1 MSRWRLFWKI
11 LLGFLVT
18 FLIITQGVWLA
29 FTVRNDR
36 RQPPAPLMAEQ
47 VGPALL
53 AAAAQAIEA
62 GGRRRYEAMLQCLPQ
77 SQVARLEVWPE
88 SEPLPPLASDAE
100 MNTALL
106 REARA
111 PDGTRFR
118 LRFLYHSD
126 RKWRFNAPPE
136 LLGVGFLAGLVFS
149 GFLAWYLV
157 RPVITLRRG
166 FQRLAAGELS
176 TRVSP
181 AIGGRRDELADL
193 AHEFDRMARRLEQLV
208 EHRTRLLHDVSHE
221 LRSPLARLQ
230 LAMALARQNPAR
242 QESAMDRMER
252 EVERLDALVGELL
265 TLARAENAQ
274 GPGDE
279 YFDVVGIVESVLA
292 DASYEAQPKGIA
304 IHHRLDCPP
313 EDTRAPIHGNA
324 ELLRRAIDNVLR
336 NALRFTPPG
345 GEIALTARWEAEG
358 ALYRI
363 TVSDSGPGVAQDQVA
378 AIFDPFVRG
387 IDGRGEDTRGYRA
400 HGAGDTG
407 GLGLGLAIA
416 ARALAAHGGSATA
429 RNRPEGG
436 LEITMTVPAARP
448 A

>member
-11 LLGFLVT
+11 LFGFLAT
-18 FLIITQGVWLA
+18 FILITQGVWLA
-29 FTVRNDR
+29 FALRDGQ

-47 VGPALL
+47 VGPVLL

-62 GGRRRYEAMLQCLPQ
+62 GGRSRYEELLASLPQ
-77 SQVARLEVWPE
+77 DQRSHLQAITAGHAP
-88 SEPLPPLASDAE
+88 PPLASDTE
-100 MNTALL
+100 MNAALE
-106 REARA
+106 RDVID
-111 PDGTRFR
+111 PSGTRFH
-118 LRFLYHSD
+118 LRFLYHND
-126 RKWRFNAPPE
+126 REWRLNVPPE

-149 GFLAWYLV
+149 AFLAWYLV

-166 FQRLAAGELS
+166 FQRLASGELS

-181 AIGGRRDELADL
+181 AIGRRRDELADL
-193 AHEFDRMARRLEQLV
+193 AHEFDRMARRLEHLV

-230 LAMALARQNPAR
+230 LAIALARQNPAR
-242 QESAMDRMER
+242 QESAMERMER

-279 YFDVVGIVESVLA
+279 YFDVAGIVENVLT
-292 DASYEAQPKGIA
+292 DASYEAEPKDIT
-304 IHHRLDCPP
+304 IHQRLDCPA
-313 EDTRAPIHGNA
+313 EEARAPVQGDA

-336 NALRFTPPG
+336 NALRYTPAG
-345 GEIALTARWEAEG
+345 GAIALVARWEASAG
-358 ALYRI
+358 LYRI
-363 TVSDSGPGVAQDQVA
+363 TVSDSGPGVAEDQIVS
-378 AIFDPFVRG
+378 IFDPFVRG
-387 IDGRGEDTRGYRA
+387 GEGS
-400 HGAGDTG
+400 G

-416 ARALAAHGGSATA
+416 ARALAAHGGSITA
-429 RNRPEGG
+429 RNRSEGG
-436 LEITMTVPAARP
+436 LEIEMSVPSARP